1 MKSIALHI
9 LILISLLITGKC
21 IHAQELPPRPM
32 VVYTHMNMNFGTF
45 IAGLGGGTVTITPQG
60 VREKEGDIFL
70 VNAGNFPSAAI
81 YRVEALPGNI
91 INMLIPPL
99 VTLNGDSGGQI
110 TLQIT
115 GSDPQA
121 PYVNT
126 IMPPYYMEV
135 KVGGRLTI
143 PVNTPS
149 GNYNGSYTITFI
161 QE

>member
-1 MKSIALHI
+1 MKSTVLHI
-9 LILISLLITGKC
+9 LILISVLLSGKC
-21 IHAQELPPRPM
+21 LQAQELPPRPM

-45 IAGLGGGTVTITPQG
+45 IAGLGGGTVTLSPQG
-60 VREKEGDIFL
+60 IREKEGDIYL

-91 INMLIPPL
+91 INMLIPSTI
-99 VTLNGDSGGQI
+99 TLNGDSGGQI

-115 GSDPQA
+115 DSDPHA

-135 KVGGRLTI
+135 KVGGRLII